1 MGKTMHALP
10 SLLLSV
16 ALCVLPGIGVSSAA
30 AADPYPNKPV
40 RVIVPFSPGG
50 ATDILGRAV
59 TQKLSELLSR
69 PLVIANID
77 GASTM
82 IGAERAAKS
91 APDGYTLLLT
101 TSTTFSTNPY
111 LYRKMTYSLEDFG
124 GVSLL
129 AKSPLALAL
138 GLSLPVK
145 TLPEF
150 VAYAKARPG
159 QLNYG
164 TTGRGGGAH
173 LTGAM
178 ISSALGIRMQEVHY
192 KGSAQALTDVMGGTL
207 SMHIDQ
213 VSTSLPL
220 YKAGKINV
228 LAITGEQRAASAPNV
243 PTFAESGYPKMVR
256 NSLIGLFTPAGTPKA
271 IVDALNN
278 AVKTAFQHEE
288 LLAQFRQFGTILEW
302 TSADRQMDLFR
313 TDYKDSG
320 ELIKS
325 MNIEME

>member
-1 MGKTMHALP
+1 MRALP
-10 SLLLSV
+10 
-16 ALCVLPGIGVSSAA
+16 ALMLTSMLCTLPGTGIQGAA
-30 AADPYPNKPV
+30 AADAYPSKPV

-59 TQKLSELLSR
+59 TQKLTELLNR

-82 IGAERAAKS
+82 IGAERAARS
-91 APDGYTLLLT
+91 VPDGYTLLLT

-111 LYRKMTYSLEDFG
+111 LYKKMTYSLEDFG
-124 GVSLL
+124 GVSML

-138 GLSLPVK
+138 GISLPVR

-150 VAYAKARPG
+150 VAYARARPG

-178 ISSALGIRMQEVHY
+178 ISSALGIKMQEVHY

-228 LAITGEQRAASAPNV
+228 LAITGEQRAASAPDV

-256 NSLIGLFTPAGTPKA
+256 NSLIGLFTPAGTPRA
-271 IVDALNN
+271 VVDMLNN
-278 AVKTAFQHEE
+278 AVKTAFQQEA

-302 TSADRQMDLFR
+302 TPPERQMELFR
-313 TDYKDSG
+313 IDYKDSG

-325 MNIEME
+325 MSIEME